1 MRLKYWL
8 LSSVLFLVTAC
19 DMKAINSPYPEA
31 SSDESILYSAF
42 SLRPKHLD
50 PARSYSANE
59 AIITGQVYEPPY
71 QYHYLKRP
79 YQLEPLSASAMP
91 EVVYLDKEDNPV
103 NANAK
108 NIAFSVYS
116 IPIKHD
122 ILYQPHPAF
131 VKDENGNWLYHHLTD
146 EQIANV
152 EDLADFEKTGTRQLV
167 AADFVYQIKRLA
179 HPEVHSPILGVMA
192 EHIVGLKEYAEQLR
206 AIRKEQGEVDLR
218 QHEISGVKTIDDYH
232 YQIKVYGK
240 YPQLDYWLAMP
251 FFAPIPWEAEE
262 FYSQPGLINK
272 NITLDWYPV
281 GTGPFYMTEND
292 PNRRM
297 VLTKNSNF
305 HGERYPAEGEDTD
318 KQNGLL
324 DDAGKPLPMID
335 KIVFT
340 LEKENTSYW
349 GKFMQGYYDVSG
361 ISSDSFE
368 QAVNIS
374 TSGEFGLSDEMKAKG
389 IKLETAIAATSFYTG
404 FNMLDPVVGGYS
416 ERARKLR
423 QAISIAI
430 DQEEYISIFANGR
443 GIPAQGPIPPGIFGY
458 SEGKAGINP
467 YMYTWKNG
475 QAERKSIE
483 AAKQLLAEAGYPNG
497 RDKKTGEPLV
507 IYMDITASGPDSK
520 SDLDWMRKQF
530 RKLKIQLVLRSSDY
544 NRFQDKIRRGQVQMF
559 QWGWNADYPDPEN
572 FLFLLYGPNGR
583 AQFGGENTANYQNKD
598 FDKLFEKMRTMSN
611 TPERLAIIKQMVD
624 IVRKDTPWIWGF
636 HPKQFSLYHEWNH
649 NVKPN
654 LMANNTLKYRRIDTG
669 VREKLQSQW
678 NQPILWPLGIVII
691 VIMLMVMP
699 AVFIYRSKKY
709 KKHHFPST

>member
-91 EVVYLDKEDNPV
+91 EVVYLDKDDNPV

-152 EDLADFEKTGTRQLV
+152 EDLADFEKTATRQLV

-297 VLTKNSNF
+297 VLTKNPNF

-467 YMYTWKNG
+467 YMYTWRNG

-624 IVRKDTPWIWGF
+624 IVRKNTPWIWGF
-636 HPKQFSLYHEWNH
+636 HPKQFSLYHQWNH

>member
-8 LSSVLFLVTAC
+8 LSSVLLLLTAC
-19 DMKAINSPYPEA
+19 DMRAINSPYPEA
-31 SSDESILYSAF
+31 SSDESILYTAF

-91 EVVYLDKEDNPV
+91 EVIYLDKDNNPV
-103 NANAK
+103 KSNAS
-108 NIAFSVYS
+108 NIAFSVYTIS
-116 IPIKHD
+116 IKHD
-122 ILYQPHPAF
+122 IFYQPHPAF
-131 VKDENGNWLYHHLTD
+131 AKDENGNWLYHHLTE
-146 EQIANV
+146 EQIANI
-152 EDLADFEKTGTRQLV
+152 EDLADFEKTGTRQLL

-179 HPEVHSPILGVMA
+179 HPEIHSPILGVMA
-192 EHIVGLKEYAEQLR
+192 EHIVGLKEYTEQLR
-206 AIRKEQGEVDLR
+206 SIRKEQGTVDLR

-297 VLTKNSNF
+297 VLTKNPNF
-305 HGERYPAEGEDTD
+305 HGEYYPSEGEEAD

-324 DDAGKPLPMID
+324 ADAGKPLPMID

-374 TSGEFGLSDEMKAKG
+374 ASGEFGLSDAMKDKG
-389 IKLETAIAATSFYTG
+389 IKLETAIAATIFYTG
-404 FNMLDPVVGGYS
+404 FNMLDPVVGGDS

-458 SEGKAGINP
+458 SDGKLGINP
-467 YMYTWKNG
+467 YMYKWENG

-483 AAKQLLAEAGYPNG
+483 TAKQLLAEAGYPNG
-497 RDKKTGEPLV
+497 RNKKTGEPLV
-507 IYMDITASGPDSK
+507 LYMDITASGPDSK
-520 SDLDWMRKQF
+520 ADLDWMRKQF

-583 AQFGGENTANYQNKD
+583 AEFGGENTANYKNKD

-611 TPERLAIIKQMVD
+611 TPERLAIIKQMVN
-624 IVRKDTPWIWGF
+624 IARKDAPWIWGF
-636 HPKQFSLYHEWNH
+636 HPKQFSLYHKWNH

-669 VREKLQSQW
+669 LREKLQSQW
-678 NQPILWPLGIVII
+678 NQPILWPLGIVIF
-691 VIMLMVMP
+691 VIMMMVLP
-699 AVFIYRSKKY
+699 AVLIYRSKKY

>member
-91 EVVYLDKEDNPV
+91 EVVYLDKDDNPV

-152 EDLADFEKTGTRQLV
+152 EDLADFEKTATRQLV

-467 YMYTWKNG
+467 YMYTWRNG

-624 IVRKDTPWIWGF
+624 IVRKNTPWIWGF
-636 HPKQFSLYHEWNH
+636 HPKQFSLYHQWNH

>member
-31 SSDESILYSAF
+31 SSDESILYTAF

-79 YQLEPLSASAMP
+79 YQLEPLSAAAMP
-91 EVVYLDKEDNPV
+91 EVVYLDKDDNPV

-122 ILYQPHPAF
+122 IFYQPHPAF
-131 VKDENGNWLYHHLTD
+131 VKDDNGNWLYHHLTD

-152 EDLADFEKTGTRQLV
+152 EDLADFEKKGTRQLV

-297 VLTKNSNF
+297 VLTKNPNF
-305 HGERYPAEGEDTD
+305 HGERYPSEGEETD

-324 DDAGKPLPMID
+324 DDAGKSLPMID

-404 FNMLDPVVGGYS
+404 FNMLDPLVGGYS

-467 YMYTWKNG
+467 YMYTWENG

-583 AQFGGENTANYQNKD
+583 AEFSGENTANYQNKD

-624 IVRKDTPWIWGF
+624 IARKDAPWIWGF
-636 HPKQFSLYHEWNH
+636 HPKQFSLYHAWNH

>member
-8 LSSVLFLVTAC
+8 LISVLFLVTAC

-59 AIITGQVYEPPY
+59 VIITGQVYEPPY

-79 YQLEPLSASAMP
+79 YQLEPLAASAMP
-91 EVVYLDKEDNPV
+91 DVIYLDKDNNPV
-103 NANAK
+103 KSNASNL
-108 NIAFSVYS
+108 AFSVYT
-116 IPIKHD
+116 IPIKHA
-122 ILYQPHPAF
+122 ISYQPHPAF
-131 VKDENGNWLYHHLTD
+131 AKDENGSWLYHHLTD

-152 EDLADFEKTGTRQLV
+152 EDLTDFEKTGTRELV

-179 HPEVHSPILGVMA
+179 HPEIHSPILGVMA

-206 AIRKEQGEVDLR
+206 TIRKEKGEVDLR

-297 VLTKNSNF
+297 VLTKNPNF
-305 HGERYPAEGEDTD
+305 HGERYPAEGEETD

-467 YMYTWKNG
+467 YMYTWENG

-583 AQFGGENTANYQNKD
+583 AEFGGENTANYQNKD

-624 IVRKDTPWIWGF
+624 IVRRDAPWIWGF

-654 LMANNTLKYRRIDTG
+654 LMANNTLKYRRIDTS

>member
-91 EVVYLDKEDNPV
+91 EVVYLDKDDNPV

-152 EDLADFEKTGTRQLV
+152 EDLADFEKTATRQLV

-297 VLTKNSNF
+297 VLTKNPNF

-475 QAERKSIE
+475 QAERKSID
-483 AAKQLLAEAGYPNG
+483 AAKQLLVEAGYPNG
-497 RDKKTGEPLV
+497 RDKKSGEPLV

>member
-31 SSDESILYSAF
+31 SSDESILYTAF

-79 YQLEPLSASAMP
+79 YQLEPLSAAAMP
-91 EVVYLDKEDNPV
+91 EVVYLDKDDNPV

-122 ILYQPHPAF
+122 IFYQPHPAF

-297 VLTKNSNF
+297 VLTKNPNF
-305 HGERYPAEGEDTD
+305 HGERYPSEGEETD

-404 FNMLDPVVGGYS
+404 FNMLDPLVGGYS

-467 YMYTWKNG
+467 YMYTWENG

-583 AQFGGENTANYQNKD
+583 AEFSGENTANYQNKD

-624 IVRKDTPWIWGF
+624 IARKDTPWIWGF
-636 HPKQFSLYHEWNH
+636 HPKQFSLYHAWNH

>member
-59 AIITGQVYEPPY
+59 AIITAQVYEPPY

-91 EVVYLDKEDNPV
+91 EVVYLDKDDNPV

-152 EDLADFEKTGTRQLV
+152 EDLADFEKTATRQLV

-297 VLTKNSNF
+297 VLTKNPNF

-368 QAVNIS
+368 QAVTIS
-374 TSGEFGLSDEMKAKG
+374 TSGEFGLSDEMKVKG

-497 RDKKTGEPLV
+497 RDKKTGAPLV

-654 LMANNTLKYRRIDTG
+654 LMANNTLKYRRIDTA

>member
-91 EVVYLDKEDNPV
+91 EVVYLDKDDNPV

-152 EDLADFEKTGTRQLV
+152 EDLADFEKTATRQLV

-297 VLTKNSNF
+297 VLTKNPNF

-475 QAERKSIE
+475 QAERKSIDV
-483 AAKQLLAEAGYPNG
+483 AKQLLAEAGYPNG

>member
-103 NANAK
+103 NANAE

-146 EQIANV
+146 EQIANL

-218 QHEISGVKTIDDYH
+218 QHEISGVKTIDNYH

-297 VLTKNSNF
+297 VLTKNPNF

>member
-91 EVVYLDKEDNPV
+91 EVVYLDKDDNPV

-152 EDLADFEKTGTRQLV
+152 EDLADFEKTATRQLV

-297 VLTKNSNF
+297 VLTKNPNF

-443 GIPAQGPIPPGIFGY
+443 GISAQGPIPPGIFGY

-475 QAERKSIE
+475 QAERKSID
-483 AAKQLLAEAGYPNG
+483 AAKQLLVEAGYPNG

>member
-1 MRLKYWL
+1 MRLIYCL
-8 LSSVLFLVTAC
+8 LAIVLFFTTAC
-19 DMKAINSPYPEA
+19 DKGAINSPYPEA
-31 SSDESILYSAF
+31 SSDEEILYAAF

-59 AIITGQVYEPPY
+59 VIITGQVYEPPY

-79 YQLEPLSASAMP
+79 YQLEPLAAESMP
-91 EVVYLDKEDNPV
+91 DVVYLDKDNHPV
-103 NANAK
+103 K
-108 NIAFSVYS
+108 ETDDDIAYS
-116 IPIKHD
+116 IYTIPIKQN
-122 ILYQPHPAF
+122 IYYQPHPAF
-131 VKDENGNWLYHHLTD
+131 ARDENGVWLYHNLTD
-146 EQIANV
+146 EELSDI
-152 EDLADFEKTGTRQLV
+152 EDLADFEQTDTRKLL
-167 AADFVYQIKRLA
+167 ADDFVYQIKRLA
-179 HPEVHSPILGVMA
+179 HPEIHSPILGVMS
-192 EHIVGLKEYAEQLR
+192 EHIVGLKDYAQKLR
-206 AIRKEQGEVDLR
+206 NLRKKGDVVDLR
-218 QHEISGVKTIDDYH
+218 QHDISGVNIVDNYH

-251 FFAPIPWEAEE
+251 FFAPIPWEAEQ

-297 VLTKNSNF
+297 VLTKNPHF
-305 HGERYPAEGEDTD
+305 HGERYPTEGEETD
-318 KQNGLL
+318 RQNGLL
-324 DDAGKPLPMID
+324 NDAGKSLPLTD

-340 LEKENTSYW
+340 LEKESTSYW

-368 QAVNIS
+368 QAVNVS
-374 TSGEFGLSDEMKAKG
+374 ASGEFGLSDVMKEKG

-404 FNMLDPVVGGYS
+404 FNMLDPVVGGYT

-458 SEGKAGINP
+458 SEGKSGINTHI
-467 YMYTWKNG
+467 YKWEKG
-475 QAERKSIE
+475 QAVRKSLD

-497 RDKKTGEPLV
+497 RNEKTGEPLV
-507 IYMDITASGPDSK
+507 IYLDTTASGPDSK
-520 SDLDWMRKQF
+520 ADLDWIRKQF
-530 RKLKIQLVLRSSDY
+530 KKLKIQLVIRSSDY
-544 NRFQDKIRRGQVQMF
+544 NRFQDKIRRGRTQLF

-583 AQFGGENTANYQNKD
+583 AEFGGENTANYHNKE
-598 FDKLFEKMRTMSN
+598 FDMLFEQMRTMSN
-611 TPERLAIIKQMVD
+611 SPERRSIINRMVE
-624 IVRKDTPWIWGF
+624 IARKDAPWIWGF
-636 HPKQFSLYHEWNH
+636 HPKQFSLYHQWNH

-654 LMANNTLKYRRIDTG
+654 LMANNTLKYRRIDASL
-669 VREKLQSQW
+669 REKLQSEW
-678 NQPILWPLGIVII
+678 NQPILWPLGVVLI
-691 VIMLMVMP
+691 VIMLLVLP
-699 AVFIYRSKKY
+699 ALLIYRA
-709 KKHHFPST
+709 KKHKKHRFPSS

>member
-103 NANAK
+103 NANAE

-146 EQIANV
+146 EQIANL

-297 VLTKNSNF
+297 VLTKNPNF

-458 SEGKAGINP
+458 SEAKAGINP

>member
-1 MRLKYWL
+1 
-8 LSSVLFLVTAC
+8 
-19 DMKAINSPYPEA
+19 
-31 SSDESILYSAF
+31 
-42 SLRPKHLD
+42 
-50 PARSYSANE
+50 
-59 AIITGQVYEPPY
+59 
-71 QYHYLKRP
+71 
-79 YQLEPLSASAMP
+79 
-91 EVVYLDKEDNPV
+91 
-103 NANAK
+103 
-108 NIAFSVYS
+108 
-116 IPIKHD
+116 
-122 ILYQPHPAF
+122 
-131 VKDENGNWLYHHLTD
+131 
-146 EQIANV
+146 
-152 EDLADFEKTGTRQLV
+152 
-167 AADFVYQIKRLA
+167 
-179 HPEVHSPILGVMA
+179 
-192 EHIVGLKEYAEQLR
+192 
-206 AIRKEQGEVDLR
+206 
-218 QHEISGVKTIDDYH
+218 
-232 YQIKVYGK
+232 
-240 YPQLDYWLAMP
+240 
-251 FFAPIPWEAEE
+251 
-262 FYSQPGLINK
+262 
-272 NITLDWYPV
+272 
-281 GTGPFYMTEND
+281 
-292 PNRRM
+292 
-297 VLTKNSNF
+297 
-305 HGERYPAEGEDTD
+305 
-318 KQNGLL
+318 
-324 DDAGKPLPMID
+324 
-335 KIVFT
+335 
-340 LEKENTSYW
+340 
-349 GKFMQGYYDVSG
+349 
-361 ISSDSFE
+361 
-368 QAVNIS
+368 
-374 TSGEFGLSDEMKAKG
+374 
-389 IKLETAIAATSFYTG
+389 
-404 FNMLDPVVGGYS
+404 MLDPVVGGYS

-467 YMYTWKNG
+467 YMYTWRNG

>member
-59 AIITGQVYEPPY
+59 AIITAQVYEPPY

-91 EVVYLDKEDNPV
+91 EVVYLDKDDNPV

-152 EDLADFEKTGTRQLV
+152 EDLADFEKTATRQLV

-297 VLTKNSNF
+297 VLTKNPNF

-374 TSGEFGLSDEMKAKG
+374 TSGEFGLSDEMKVKG

-497 RDKKTGEPLV
+497 RDKKTGAPLV

-654 LMANNTLKYRRIDTG
+654 LMANNTLKYRRIDTA

>member
-31 SSDESILYSAF
+31 SSDESILYTAF

-79 YQLEPLSASAMP
+79 YQLEPLSAAAMP
-91 EVVYLDKEDNPV
+91 EVVYLDKDDNPV

-122 ILYQPHPAF
+122 IFYQPHPAF

-297 VLTKNSNF
+297 VLTKNPNF
-305 HGERYPAEGEDTD
+305 HGERYPSEGEETD

-324 DDAGKPLPMID
+324 DDAGKPLPLID

-349 GKFMQGYYDVSG
+349 GKFMQGYYDVSD

-389 IKLETAIAATSFYTG
+389 IKLEIAIAATSFYTG
-404 FNMLDPVVGGYS
+404 FNMLDPLVGGYS

-467 YMYTWKNG
+467 YMYTWENG

-483 AAKQLLAEAGYPNG
+483 VAKQLLAEAGYPNG

-583 AQFGGENTANYQNKD
+583 AEFSGENTANYQNKD

-624 IVRKDTPWIWGF
+624 IARKDAPWIWGF
-636 HPKQFSLYHEWNH
+636 HPKQFSLYHAWNH

>member
-8 LSSVLFLVTAC
+8 LSIVLAFLAAC
-19 DMKAINSPYPEA
+19 DMRAINSPYPEA
-31 SSDESILYSAF
+31 SNDESILYTAF

-59 AIITGQVYEPPY
+59 VIITGQVYEPPY
-71 QYHYLKRP
+71 QYNYLKRP
-79 YQLEPLSASAMP
+79 YQLEPLAASAMP
-91 EVVYLDKEDNPV
+91 DVIYLDKDNNPV
-103 NANAK
+103 KSNAS
-108 NIAFSVYS
+108 NIAFSVYT

-122 ILYQPHPAF
+122 ISYQPHPAF
-131 VKDENGNWLYHHLTD
+131 AKDENGNWLYHHLTD
-146 EQIANV
+146 EQIVNV

-179 HPEVHSPILGVMA
+179 HPEIHSPILGVMA
-192 EHIVGLKEYAEQLR
+192 EHIVGLREYAEQLR
-206 AIRKEQGEVDLR
+206 SIRKEQGEVDLR

-297 VLTKNSNF
+297 VLTKNPNF
-305 HGERYPAEGEDTD
+305 HGERYPSEGEETD

-374 TSGEFGLSDEMKAKG
+374 TSGEFGLSDEMKTKG

-467 YMYTWKNG
+467 YMYKWENG
-475 QAERKSIE
+475 QAVRKSIE
-483 AAKQLLAEAGYPNG
+483 TAKQLLAEAGYPNG

-583 AQFGGENTANYQNKD
+583 AEFGGENTANYENKD
-598 FDKLFEKMRTMSN
+598 FDTLFEKMRTMSN
-611 TPERLAIIKQMVD
+611 TSERLTIIKRMVD
-624 IVRKDTPWIWGF
+624 IARKDAPWIWGF

-654 LMANNTLKYRRIDTG
+654 LMANNTLKYRRIDTTL
-669 VREKLQSQW
+669 REKLQSQW
-678 NQPILWPLGIVII
+678 NQPILWPLGVVIF
-691 VIMLMVMP
+691 VIMLMVLP
-699 AVFIYRSKKY
+699 AVLIYRRKKY

>member
-31 SSDESILYSAF
+31 SSDESILYTAF

-79 YQLEPLSASAMP
+79 YQLEPLSAAAMP
-91 EVVYLDKEDNPV
+91 EVVYLDKDDNPV

-122 ILYQPHPAF
+122 IFYQPHPAF

-297 VLTKNSNF
+297 VLTKNPNF
-305 HGERYPAEGEDTD
+305 HGERYPSEGEETD

-324 DDAGKPLPMID
+324 DDAGKSLPMID

-404 FNMLDPVVGGYS
+404 FNMLDPLVGGYS

-467 YMYTWKNG
+467 YMYTWENG

-583 AQFGGENTANYQNKD
+583 AEFSGENTANYQNKD

-624 IVRKDTPWIWGF
+624 IARKDAPWIWGF
-636 HPKQFSLYHEWNH
+636 HPKQFSLYHAWNH

>member
-59 AIITGQVYEPPY
+59 AIITAQVYEPPY

-103 NANAK
+103 NANAE

-152 EDLADFEKTGTRQLV
+152 EDLADFEKTATRQLV

-467 YMYTWKNG
+467 YMYTWRNG

>member
-31 SSDESILYSAF
+31 SSDESILYTAF

-79 YQLEPLSASAMP
+79 YQLEPLSAAAMP
-91 EVVYLDKEDNPV
+91 EVVYLDKDDNPV

-122 ILYQPHPAF
+122 IFYQPHPAF

-297 VLTKNSNF
+297 VLTKNPNF
-305 HGERYPAEGEDTD
+305 HGERYPSEGEETD

-404 FNMLDPVVGGYS
+404 FNMLDPLVGGYS

-467 YMYTWKNG
+467 YMYTWENG

-583 AQFGGENTANYQNKD
+583 AEFSGENTANYQNKD

-624 IVRKDTPWIWGF
+624 IARKDAPWIWGF

>member
-91 EVVYLDKEDNPV
+91 EVVYLDKDDNPV

-297 VLTKNSNF
+297 VLTKNPNF

>member
-1 MRLKYWL
+1 MRLKFCL
-8 LSSVLFLVTAC
+8 LSIVLILLTAC
-19 DMKAINSPYPEA
+19 DDQAINSPYPEA
-31 SSDESILYSAF
+31 SSDESILYAAF

-59 AIITGQVYEPPY
+59 SIITGQVYESPY

-79 YQLEPLSASAMP
+79 YQLEPSAAAAMP
-91 EVVYLDKEDNPV
+91 DVVYLDKNNQPVKED
-103 NANAK
+103 AN
-108 NIAFSVYS
+108 NIAFSVYT
-116 IPIKHD
+116 IPIKQH

-131 VKDENGNWLYHHLTD
+131 VKDENGNGLYHKLSSD
-146 EQIANV
+146 QLADI
-152 EDLADFEKTGTRQLV
+152 EDLADFEKTDTRELI

-179 HPEVHSPILGVMA
+179 HPEIHSPILGVMA
-192 EHIVGLKEYAEQLR
+192 EHIVGLKEYAEKLR
-206 AIRKEQGEVDLR
+206 ALRKAGETLDLR
-218 QHEISGVKTIDDYH
+218 QYEISGVNTIDDYH

-251 FFAPIPWEAEE
+251 FFAPIPWEAEL

-297 VLTKNSNF
+297 VLSKNPNF
-305 HGERYPAEGEDTD
+305 HEERYPSEGGETD

-324 DDAGKPLPMID
+324 EDAGKRLPLID
-335 KIVFT
+335 KVVFT
-340 LEKENTSYW
+340 LEKESTSYW

-374 TSGEFGLSDEMKAKG
+374 ASGEFGLSDAMKDKG
-389 IKLETAIAATSFYTG
+389 IKLETAVAATVFYTG
-404 FNMLDPVVGGYS
+404 FNMLDPIVGGYTDK
-416 ERARKLR
+416 ARKLR

-458 SEGKAGINP
+458 NEGEPGINP
-467 YMYTWKNG
+467 YMYHWQNG
-475 QAERKSIE
+475 QAVRKPIE
-483 AAKQLLAEAGYPNG
+483 TAKKLLAEAGYPNG
-497 RDKKTGEPLV
+497 RNKETGKPLV
-507 IYMDITASGPDSK
+507 IYLDTTSSGPDSK

-530 RKLKIQLVLRSSDY
+530 RKLKIQLVIRSSDY

-583 AQFGGENTANYQNKD
+583 AEFNGENTANYQNKE
-598 FDKLFEKMRTMSN
+598 FDKLFEKMRTMPNS
-611 TPERLAIIKQMVD
+611 PERFAVIKRMVD
-624 IVRKDTPWIWGF
+624 IARKDAPWIWGF

-654 LMANNTLKYRRIDTG
+654 LMANNTLKYRRVDTSL
-669 VREKLQSQW
+669 REKLQSEW
-678 NQPILWPLGIVII
+678 NQPILWPLGVVVF
-691 VIMLMVMP
+691 VIMLMVLP
-699 AVFIYRSKKY
+699 AVFIYRTRKY

>member
-1 MRLKYWL
+1 
-8 LSSVLFLVTAC
+8 
-19 DMKAINSPYPEA
+19 MKAINSPYPEA

-91 EVVYLDKEDNPV
+91 EVVYLDKDDNPV

-297 VLTKNSNF
+297 VLTKNPNF

>member
-467 YMYTWKNG
+467 YMYTWRNG

-624 IVRKDTPWIWGF
+624 IVRRDAPWIWGF

>member
-467 YMYTWKNG
+467 YMYTWRNG